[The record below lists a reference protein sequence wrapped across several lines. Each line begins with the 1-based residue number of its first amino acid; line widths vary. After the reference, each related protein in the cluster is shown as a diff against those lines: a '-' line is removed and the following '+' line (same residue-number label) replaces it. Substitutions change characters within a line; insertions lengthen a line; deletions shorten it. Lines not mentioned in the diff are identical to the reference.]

1 MPKAKQ
7 LILSHENRPGMLA
20 QIAQVLGDAEVNI
33 IACLTSTSGTE
44 GITHL
49 VVDNTDN
56 AKKAFA
62 RAALRC
68 REEDVLQV
76 ELPNTPGELAKL
88 ATKLADKNINI
99 TLGYATS
106 EKGSKKTSVVL
117 AVSDLDKAA
126 GIR

>member
-62 RAALRC
+62 RAGLRF

-99 TLGYATS
+99 TLGYQTS
-106 EKGSKKTSVVL
+106 TAGSGKASMVL
-117 AVSDLDKAA
+117 VVSDLDKAA
-126 GIR
+126 GIK

>member
-20 QIAQVLGDAEVNI
+20 QIAQVLGDAKVNI

-88 ATKLADKNINI
+88 ATKLADQNINI
-99 TLGYATS
+99 TLGYQTS
-106 EKGSKKTSVVL
+106 TEGSGKASMVL
-117 AVSDLDKAA
+117 VVSDLDKAA

>member
-62 RAALRC
+62 RAGLRF

-99 TLGYATS
+99 TLGYQTS
-106 EKGSKKTSVVL
+106 TAGSGKASMVL
-117 AVSDLDKAA
+117 VVSDL
-126 GIR
+126 GRL